1 MRLKPWRAYYL
12 IALVVSGLLVGLLPI
27 LQAEEQYFSTVT
39 SKGVSSPD
47 RVGST
52 TNTIE
57 LLAGQTFMMVQ
68 ASQAGLPKEAS
79 QGLQPPIIEVTL
91 EREGRFYQVWRW
103 TGGLDRF
110 GEGLSTFALG
120 PYGTVSG
127 PGRLHFI
134 GADTLFT
141 YKIIPGPDNPQKTSI
156 VLPGPE
162 NAMNVTMEVS
172 TDLSSWV
179 ATTNGLKSG
188 EVAQFFRIRLQ
199 KSSLPQ
205 P

>member
-68 ASQAGLPKEAS
+68 ASQAGLPK
-79 QGLQPPIIEVTL
+79 
-91 EREGRFYQVWRW
+91 
-103 TGGLDRF
+103 
-110 GEGLSTFALG
+110 
-120 PYGTVSG
+120 
-127 PGRLHFI
+127 
-134 GADTLFT
+134 
-141 YKIIPGPDNPQKTSI
+141 
-156 VLPGPE
+156 
-162 NAMNVTMEVS
+162 
-172 TDLSSWV
+172 
-179 ATTNGLKSG
+179 
-188 EVAQFFRIRLQ
+188 
-199 KSSLPQ
+199 
-205 P
+205 